1 MDLGIKVSYSFYVRE
16 PRTTKYI
23 KLRTQTKVR
32 YAAVHVDTHDAH
44 ASCVQNHI
52 TMPNT
57 CRMLLAL
64 SASIGIRVLERVRHI
79 AARTLHLPVGV
90 T

>member
-1 MDLGIKVSYSFYVRE
+1 
-16 PRTTKYI
+16 
-23 KLRTQTKVR
+23 
-32 YAAVHVDTHDAH
+32 
-44 ASCVQNHI
+44 
-52 TMPNT
+52 
-57 CRMLLAL
+57 MLLAL